1 MRKLDHDQRRREIAE
16 VAARLIAADGMAA
29 LTTRS
34 IARAMG
40 CSIGVLSHYFES
52 KAGIVRAAFAWA
64 TARIEQRLA
73 RALARGVS
81 IDNLL
86 PLIEAA
92 LPHDRQSRIEWG
104 VRLQLWSHAA
114 ADAGAAAVLR
124 TDMERN
130 RALLASVIVQLQHQ
144 QEVRPAI
151 DANNV
156 AQMLMDL
163 MHGMG
168 FAALLRLHH
177 AGHDP
182 VAAFNVLVDDLRN
195 GDSGGTRGGAA

>member
-1 MRKLDHDQRRREIAE
+1 VRKLDHDQRRREIAE
-16 VAARLIAADGMAA
+16 AAARLIAADGMAA
-29 LTTRS
+29 LTTRG

-52 KAGIVRAAFAWA
+52 KAAIVTAAFAWA
-64 TARIEQRLA
+64 SARIEQRLA
-73 RALARGVS
+73 RALARGISV
-81 IDNLL
+81 DNLL

-92 LPHDRQSRIEWG
+92 LPRDRQSRIEWG
-104 VRLQLWSHAA
+104 VRLQLWSHAGEDPEA
-114 ADAGAAAVLR
+114 ATVLR
-124 TDMERN
+124 TDIERN
-130 RALLASVIVQLQHQ
+130 RALLASVIDELQRQ
-144 QEVRPAI
+144 QEVRPDI

-156 AQMLMDL
+156 AQMLIDL

-182 VAAFNVLVDDLRN
+182 VAAFNVLVADLRN
-195 GDSGGTRGGAA
+195 GDSGDTRCGAA

>member
-1 MRKLDHDQRRREIAE
+1 MRKLDHDQRRLEIAE
-16 VAARLIAADGMAA
+16 AAARLIAAEGMAA
-29 LTTRS
+29 LTTRA

-40 CSIGVLSHYFES
+40 CSIGVLSHYFDS
-52 KAGIVRAAFAWA
+52 KAGIVTAAFAWA
-64 TARIEQRLA
+64 SSRIEQRLA
-73 RALARGVS
+73 RALARGISV
-81 IDNLL
+81 DNLL

-114 ADAGAAAVLR
+114 ADAGAAALLR
-124 TDMERN
+124 NDMERS

-144 QEVRPAI
+144 QEVRPDI

-156 AQMLMDL
+156 AQMLTDL
-163 MHGMG
+163 MHGMS

-177 AGHDP
+177 SGHDP
-182 VAAFNVLVDDLRN
+182 VAAFNVLVDDLRSR
-195 GDSGGTRGGAA
+195 DGGSTRRGAA

>member
-1 MRKLDHDQRRREIAE
+1 MRKLDHDQRRLEIAE
-16 VAARLIAADGMAA
+16 VAARLIAADGMEA

-40 CSIGVLSHYFES
+40 CSIGVLSHYFDS
-52 KAGIVRAAFAWA
+52 KAGIVTAAFAWA
-64 TARIEQRLA
+64 SARIEQRLA

-114 ADAGAAAVLR
+114 RGCRGGRGAAQRHGAQPRAAGLR
-124 TDMERN
+124 D
-130 RALLASVIVQLQHQ
+130 RATAA
-144 QEVRPAI
+144 PAGSP
-151 DANNV
+151 AR
-156 AQMLMDL
+156 Q
-163 MHGMG
+163 
-168 FAALLRLHH
+168 
-177 AGHDP
+177 
-182 VAAFNVLVDDLRN
+182 
-195 GDSGGTRGGAA
+195 

>member
-1 MRKLDHDQRRREIAE
+1 MRKLDHDQRRLEIAE
-16 VAARLIAADGMAA
+16 AAARLIAADGMEA

-40 CSIGVLSHYFES
+40 CSIGVLSHYFDS
-52 KAGIVRAAFAWA
+52 KAGIVTAAFAWA
-64 TARIEQRLA
+64 SSRIEQRLA
-73 RALARGVS
+73 RALARGISV
-81 IDNLL
+81 DTLL

-114 ADAGAAAVLR
+114 ADAEAAAVLR

-130 RALLASVIVQLQHQ
+130 RALLASVITQLQHQ
-144 QEVRPAI
+144 HEVRPNI

-156 AQMLMDL
+156 AQMLIDL

-195 GDSGGTRGGAA
+195 ASGGSTRRGAA

>member
-1 MRKLDHDQRRREIAE
+1 MRKLDHDQRRLEIAE
-16 VAARLIAADGMAA
+16 AAARLIATEGMAA
-29 LTTRS
+29 LTTRA

-52 KAGIVRAAFAWA
+52 KAGIVTAAFAWA
-64 TARIEQRLA
+64 SARIEQRLA
-73 RALARGVS
+73 RALARGISV
-81 IDNLL
+81 DNLL

-114 ADAGAAAVLR
+114 ADAEAAAVLR

-130 RALLASVIVQLQHQ
+130 LALLASVVVELQRQ
-144 QEVRPAI
+144 QEVRPDI

-156 AQMLMDL
+156 AQMLIDL

-177 AGHDP
+177 AGHEP
-182 VAAFNVLVDDLRN
+182 VVAFNVLVDDLRN
-195 GDSGGTRGGAA
+195 ASGGSTRRGAA